1 MPDRVGHDKKHVKNF
16 NMFLKDLAP
25 AVGFGT
31 SGVRALVSDLT
42 APVVAM
48 YVRVFIQHLRQT
60 GQLQIGTTHCVIGW
74 DLRPS
79 SPDIAAAVCAGLL
92 AEGLQA
98 DWAGCLPTPALALRA
113 LQMRC
118 PGIMVTG
125 SHIPFDRNGIKFYT
139 AQGEILKADEA
150 AMAVVPVVRLLPQN
164 GMVQYLAECTA
175 QVKAQKSESAALK
188 AYTQRYTQLLPAQAL
203 QGLRIGVYQH
213 SAVGRDMLTQLLGQL
228 GAQVISLGRSDQF
241 VPIDTEAVSVADETM
256 AAQWC
261 AQHHLH
267 AVVSTDGDGDRPW
280 VCDEQ
285 GRFMRGDVLGTLTA
299 LWLGVQTVVTPVSS
313 NTSLEK
319 SGRFGHTRRTRIGSP
334 YVIEAMQE
342 LQAQGHTSVAGFEAN
357 GGFLLQTEQN
367 GLQPLPTRDSTLPIL
382 AVLAMSQQKKQPLS
396 DLSGLLPARFTQS
409 DRIQNLPTVKSLQLI
424 KHLAKETD
432 ALQAFIQ
439 FTGSNVV
446 STDQTDGLR
455 IILANQDIVHLRPSG
470 NAPELRCYTE
480 AASAQQAQQ
489 LLTDSLNQ
497 IKTILS

>member
-1 MPDRVGHDKKHVKNF
+1 
-16 NMFLKDLAP
+16 MFLKDLAP

-42 APVVAM
+42 APVVAT

-60 GQLQIGTTHCVIGW
+60 GQLQSDSTHCVIGW

-164 GMVQYLAECTA
+164 GMVQHLAECSA
-175 QVKAQKSESAALK
+175 QVKAQTGESAALR
-188 AYTQRYTQLLPAQAL
+188 AYMQRYTQLLPAQAL

-213 SAVGRDMLTQLLGQL
+213 SAVGRDMLAQLLGQL

-241 VPIDTEAVSVADETM
+241 VPIDTEAVSAADEAM

-285 GRFMRGDVLGTLTA
+285 GRFVRGDVLGTLTA
-299 LWLGVQTVVTPVSS
+299 MWLGVQTVVTPVSS
-313 NTSLEK
+313 NTALEK
-319 SGRFGHTRRTRIGSP
+319 SAQFKHTRRTRIGSP
-334 YVIEAMQE
+334 YVIEAMQA
-342 LQAQGHTSVAGFEAN
+342 LHAQGHTSVAGFEAN
-357 GGFLLQTEQN
+357 GGFLLQTVQN

-382 AVLAMSQQKKQPLS
+382 AVLAMSQQRQQPLS
-396 DLSGLLPARFTQS
+396 ALPGLLPARYTQS
-409 DRIQNLPTVKSLQLI
+409 DRIQNLPTAKSLQLI
-424 KHLAKETD
+424 KHLAKEAE
-432 ALQAFIQ
+432 ALQAFAQ
-439 FTGSNVV
+439 YTGSSVA

-455 IILANQDIVHLRPSG
+455 ITLANQDIVHLRPSG

-489 LLTDSLNQ
+489 LLTASLNQ

>member
-1 MPDRVGHDKKHVKNF
+1 
-16 NMFLKDLAP
+16 MFLKDLAP

-42 APVVAM
+42 APVVAT

-60 GQLQIGTTHCVIGW
+60 GQLQANTPHCVIGW

-92 AEGLQA
+92 AEGLQT

-150 AMAVVPVVRLLPQN
+150 GMAVVPVARLLPQN
-164 GMVQYLAECTA
+164 GMVQHLAECLA
-175 QVKAQKSESAALK
+175 QVKSQKGDSAALQ
-188 AYTQRYTQLLPAQAL
+188 AYIQRYTQLLPPQAL
-203 QGLRIGVYQH
+203 QGLRIGVYEH
-213 SAVGRDMLTQLLGQL
+213 SAVGRDMLAQLLGQL
-228 GAQVISLGRSDQF
+228 GAKVIRLGRSDQF
-241 VPIDTEAVSVADETM
+241 VPIDTEAVSPADEAM

-261 AQHHLH
+261 AQHQLH

-313 NTSLEK
+313 NTALEK
-319 SGRFGHTRRTRIGSP
+319 SAQFKHTHRTRIGSP
-334 YVIEAMQE
+334 YVIEAMQA
-342 LQAQGHTSVAGFEAN
+342 LQEQSYMSVAGFEAN
-357 GGFLLQTEQN
+357 GGFLLQTEQR

-382 AVLAMSQQKKQPLS
+382 AVLAMAQQNKQPLS
-396 DLSGLLPARFTQS
+396 ALPGLLPERFTQA
-409 DRIQNLPTVKSLQLI
+409 DRIQNLPTHKSLQLI
-424 KHLAKETD
+424 ERLANEPD
-432 ALQAFIQ
+432 VLQAFVQ
-439 FTGSNVV
+439 FTGSRVV

-455 IILANQDIVHLRPSG
+455 ITLASQDIVHLRPSG
-470 NAPELRCYTE
+470 NAPEMRCYTE
-480 AASAQQAQQ
+480 AATPLQAQQ
-489 LLTDSLNQ
+489 LLSASLNQ
-497 IKTILS
+497 IKTTLS

>member
-1 MPDRVGHDKKHVKNF
+1 
-16 NMFLKDLAP
+16 MFLKDLAP

-42 APVVAM
+42 APVVAT

-60 GQLQIGTTHCVIGW
+60 GQLQADTTHCVIGW

-150 AMAVVPVVRLLPQN
+150 AMGVVPVARLLPQN
-164 GMVQYLAECTA
+164 GMVQHLAECSA
-175 QVKAQKSESAALK
+175 QVKAQTGESAALQ
-188 AYTQRYTQLLPAQAL
+188 AYIQRYTQLLPAQAL

-213 SAVGRDMLTQLLGQL
+213 SAVGRDMLVQLLGQL

-241 VPIDTEAVSVADETM
+241 VPIDTEAVSAADEAM
-256 AAQWC
+256 AAAWC
-261 AQHHLH
+261 ARHQLH

-313 NTSLEK
+313 NTALEK
-319 SGRFGHTRRTRIGSP
+319 SGHFGHTQRTRIGSP
-334 YVIEAMQE
+334 YVIEAMQQ
-342 LQAQGHTSVAGFEAN
+342 LQAQGHASVAGFEAN
-357 GGFLLQTEQN
+357 GGFLLQTAQQ

-382 AVLAMSQQKKQPLS
+382 AVLAM
-396 DLSGLLPARFTQS
+396 A
-409 DRIQNLPTVKSLQLI
+409 
-424 KHLAKETD
+424 
-432 ALQAFIQ
+432 
-439 FTGSNVV
+439 
-446 STDQTDGLR
+446 
-455 IILANQDIVHLRPSG
+455 
-470 NAPELRCYTE
+470 
-480 AASAQQAQQ
+480 
-489 LLTDSLNQ
+489 
-497 IKTILS
+497 